1 MKLITLYCLA
11 SVMKRAKVTRKS
23 NKFSTVNPWL
33 LLCWHLFCFKCEKWI
48 HVQKFHQLSLDT
60 CITHCVKRPIIVPS
74 IGEDSPYCNDSFTQK
89 NSIQYCCSYSW
100 RNELVVGK
108 LDSFI
113 FFLKSYRNWNL
124 YANHRVNTARF
135 ILFPWTWKSSWILL
149 AGEKFSIFK
158 YSIDGIDISSVHVRA
173 HECVY
178 FGIFLFRFEK
188 EEKTLAANKNS
199 IAFPSIDRQQYF
211 RFMTDESNCLRNER
225 CMK

>member
-1 MKLITLYCLA
+1 MITLYCLA

-124 YANHRVNTARF
+124 YAIHRQH
-135 ILFPWTWKSSWILL
+135 SSFYTIPMDLKKQL
-149 AGEKFSIFK
+149 NSPCRRNIFNY

>member
-1 MKLITLYCLA
+1 
-11 SVMKRAKVTRKS
+11 MKRAKVTRKS

-60 CITHCVKRPIIVPS
+60 CITHCVKRPIVPS

-113 FFLKSYRNWNL
+113 FFLRVIETEIFMPFTASTQLVL
-124 YANHRVNTARF
+124 YYSHG
-135 ILFPWTWKSSWILL
+135 L
-149 AGEKFSIFK
+149 EKAVEFSLQAK
-158 YSIDGIDISSVHVRA
+158 
-173 HECVY
+173 
-178 FGIFLFRFEK
+178 
-188 EEKTLAANKNS
+188 
-199 IAFPSIDRQQYF
+199 YF
-211 RFMTDESNCLRNER
+211 RFLNIQLTEYRHFIGTCARTWVCVFWHISLSIRKRGKKLRQPTKIPLLFHRSIDNNIFDLWL
-225 CMK
+225 MKAIACGMNDVWNKGS